1 MTAPRDN
8 TPDGSSRIGGS
19 NTGTTGRHGRVDPPA
34 SGTNAGAD
42 VHDRMTGRSDRN
54 DYTDRDGDRNDRDRV
69 DTGRMTGNSTV
80 VTPTR
85 GADET
90 EHRFKPAKTSAAA
103 AFALV
108 FGLSALFC
116 ALTAILAPL
125 GVLFGII
132 GLVLGVVGMKKAKLV
147 GVTGKGVAL
156 GGLLTALLGLLL
168 GGAVLAGAAVLV
180 NSPEGINRVQTEL
193 DKLSDKL
200 PSGSEVRS
208 ELPAG

>member
-1 MTAPRDN
+1 MTAPHGN
-8 TPDGSSRIGGS
+8 TPDGSSRIGDTD
-19 NTGTTGRHGRVDPPA
+19 TGTSGRHGRVDSPA
-34 SGTNAGAD
+34 SGTHAGAD
-42 VHDRMTGRSDRN
+42 VHDRMTGRN
-54 DYTDRDGDRNDRDRV
+54 DRDGYDRDDRDRDRNDRDN
-69 DTGRMTGNSTV
+69 TGRMTGNSTV

-85 GADET
+85 GADEV

-125 GVLFGII
+125 AVLFGLIGII
-132 GLVLGVVGMKKAKLV
+132 LGVVGMKKAKLV

-156 GGLLTALLGLLL
+156 GGLLTAVLGLLL
-168 GGAVLAGAAVLV
+168 GGAVLAGAAFLV
-180 NSPEGINRVQTEL
+180 NSPAGIDRVQSEL
-193 DKLSDKL
+193 DKLSNKL
-200 PSGSEVRS
+200 PSSSEVRS